1 MRLLID
7 THALIWFCEGNPAL
21 SAAARVAMEDG
32 GNERLISHA
41 TPWEMAIKLAL
52 GKLRLHPD
60 FSTIFPGVL
69 SANGFAMHPSNF
81 DHYRA
86 LIALPRHHGDPFDR
100 LIIAQAKVDGLT
112 VITDDPQFS
121 AYGVPILW

>member
-7 THALIWFCEGNPAL
+7 THALIWFCEGNPYL
-21 SAAARVAMEDG
+21 STAARTAMEDG

-52 GKLRLHPD
+52 GKLVLQPD
-60 FSTIFPGVL
+60 YSTIFPGVL
-69 SANGFAMHPSNF
+69 DANGFAMLPSTF
-81 DHYRA
+81 EHYRA
-86 LIALPRHHGDPFDR
+86 LIVLPRHHGDPFDR
-100 LIIAQAKVDGLT
+100 LIIAQAKVEGLT
-112 VITDDPQFS
+112 IVSDDSSIT